1 MLNFSGLIPNQ
12 DSAREL
18 GSSRDSLLRSPSLFQ
33 SPTTEKQNL
42 DMIRKTLSHMK
53 CSDASIYELADFI
66 QEKNLTQDSL
76 VSELQKTM
84 NTPLYRYITSKF
96 HRNLSLD
103 KRHLYQSALICALE
117 CQFPNENTEIIKEV
131 KNQSDFKDKIN
142 LYLIRDKLSS
152 LEGESEQSIHAFAD
166 FIREKE
172 LTRESIVSELDQ
184 TINPSEN
191 SRVSFKFMKKL
202 SVGQKKAY
210 QCALLCALGVQFPLY
225 GTHVTVNVKNQPD
238 FSVFNDYIG
247 LYIIYEKLNSINC
260 VTDRT
265 MYELATMIQMK
276 RLTQES
282 LLRELEKTLNPGC
295 DLSEE
300 KNNVYQS
307 ALVCALEVQ
316 FPNENTEII
325 NEVKNQSNFKDKIN
339 LYLIRDK
346 LSTIEVESEQSIHA
360 FADFIREKEL
370 ACESIKSELDQTIN
384 PNKNSR
390 VSSKF
395 IKNLSGDQKTVYQ
408 CALLCALEFQFPD
421 EELNYLELI
430 TTKKYGRFLI

>member
-1 MLNFSGLIPNQ
+1 
-12 DSAREL
+12 
-18 GSSRDSLLRSPSLFQ
+18 
-33 SPTTEKQNL
+33 
-42 DMIRKTLSHMK
+42 
-53 CSDASIYELADFI
+53 
-66 QEKNLTQDSL
+66 
-76 VSELQKTM
+76 
-84 NTPLYRYITSKF
+84 
-96 HRNLSLD
+96 
-103 KRHLYQSALICALE
+103 
-117 CQFPNENTEIIKEV
+117 
-131 KNQSDFKDKIN
+131 
-142 LYLIRDKLSS
+142 
-152 LEGESEQSIHAFAD
+152 
-166 FIREKE
+166 
-172 LTRESIVSELDQ
+172 
-184 TINPSEN
+184 
-191 SRVSFKFMKKL
+191 
-202 SVGQKKAY
+202 
-210 QCALLCALGVQFPLY
+210 LCALGVQFPLY

-395 IKNLSGDQKTVYQ
+395 IKNLSGDQKTAYQ

-430 TTKKYGRFLI
+430 TLEQFGRFFDINESYIRRFFDVSYSKPGRFK